1 MFGCKV
7 LTLSNYCEQL
17 ITIYDK
23 LNMKE
28 EHCKE
33 LESYLIQYRQFD
45 CDYELL
51 LSLLYLS
58 GESCTTHIIII
69 YVCVR
74 TVLSSS
80 AGSRGSGYSDTVRE
94 PAAFHPASRHRL
106 SAAVAALAAGLLLT
120 SCWLS
125 SPLVRLALLRRT
137 RYSMSCSL
145 SRQMSA

>member
-45 CDYELL
+45 LKYYKMLKAEITNEQKWSEIVD
-51 LSLLYLS
+51 
-58 GESCTTHIIII
+58 
-69 YVCVR
+69 
-74 TVLSSS
+74 
-80 AGSRGSGYSDTVRE
+80 
-94 PAAFHPASRHRL
+94 
-106 SAAVAALAAGLLLT
+106 
-120 SCWLS
+120 
-125 SPLVRLALLRRT
+125 
-137 RYSMSCSL
+137 
-145 SRQMSA
+145 